1 MTFIVI
7 LITLLVERF
16 FDWSHLRH
24 WQWFARLQ
32 QAASERFKG
41 MSSYPLLAVTIVPIL
56 AVVLVIQL
64 LTQHLLY
71 GFFGFIFQ
79 VIVLIYCLG
88 PRNLWAD
95 GYASINALVA
105 GDREFAA
112 DKLRTTFDV
121 TEYED
126 KSALHRSLLNH
137 LFVEA
142 NKRVFAT
149 VFWFFIFGPTGA
161 LLYRLIALSAA
172 PEARTVQAVLDW
184 VPVRLFTIMFALG
197 GHFVQVLNCWRKNA
211 SHGLDGNDAM
221 LQDCGAAAL
230 GYEDNNVFSNDGSV
244 EKQAIGLLDRSFVI
258 VLVLMAVVEL
268 IF

>member
-24 WQWFARLQ
+24 WEWFARLQ
-32 QAASERFKG
+32 QTAGERFKE
-41 MSSYPLLAVTIVPIL
+41 MSPYLVLAITIVPIL
-56 AVVLVIQL
+56 AVVLLIQL
-64 LTQHLLY
+64 LTQNLLY

-79 VIVLIYCLG
+79 IIVLIYCLG
-88 PRNLWAD
+88 PKNLWAD
-95 GYASINALVA
+95 GYTSINALVA
-105 GDREFAA
+105 GDRGFAA
-112 DKLRTTFDV
+112 EKLRATFDV
-121 TEYED
+121 TEHED
-126 KSALHRSLLNH
+126 NSALHRSLLNH
-137 LFVEA
+137 LFIEA

-149 VFWFFIFGPTGA
+149 IFWFFILGPTGA
-161 LLYRLIALSAA
+161 LLYRLVALSAS

-184 VPVRLFTIMFALG
+184 IPVRIFTVMFALG

-230 GYEDNNVFSNDGSV
+230 GYEDNNVFPNDGSA